1 MAPKKKEYPVIV
13 EPKSTKNVEYVELD
27 RQVRLN
33 AHMDYPDV
41 QEDPYDEVIVTR
53 KKIDRGN
60 PTETF
65 ETVEIARWRNYRPI
79 PEPPVVKKV
88 EAKAKVEAKVKDG

>member
-33 AHMDYPDV
+33 AHMDYPDLE
-41 QEDPYDEVIVTR
+41 EDPYDEVIVTR

-65 ETVEIARWRNYRPI
+65 ETVEVARWRNYRPI
-79 PEPPVVKKV
+79 PAPPVEVKQKVEKKV
-88 EAKAKVEAKVKDG
+88 EVKVES